1 MDKESH
7 RERPYRFT
15 VAPIELRHV
24 ETLLRRKFAFE
35 RIAKIK
41 SLPVRTLHRDLAML
55 QLADILHDLKLESR
69 IH

>member
-7 RERPYRFT
+7 RDRPYRFT

-24 ETLLRRKFAFE
+24 ETLLRRNFPFE

-41 SLPVRTLHRDLAML
+41 SFPVRTLRQDLAML
-55 QLADILHDLKLESR
+55 QLDDMLCDIKIQLKLR
-69 IH
+69 